1 MFGIEQSNPIQSAS
15 TLFLNTTTF
24 FKTLT
29 TMRASTALALL
40 PSLAIAA
47 PTAASAMEKRLDTW
61 GGAVS
66 LGPTK
71 STIINA

>member
-1 MFGIEQSNPIQSAS
+1 
-15 TLFLNTTTF
+15 
-24 FKTLT
+24 
-29 TMRASTALALL
+29 MRASTALALL
-40 PSLAIAA
+40 PSLALAA
-47 PTAASAMEKRLDTW
+47 PTAVEKRLDTW